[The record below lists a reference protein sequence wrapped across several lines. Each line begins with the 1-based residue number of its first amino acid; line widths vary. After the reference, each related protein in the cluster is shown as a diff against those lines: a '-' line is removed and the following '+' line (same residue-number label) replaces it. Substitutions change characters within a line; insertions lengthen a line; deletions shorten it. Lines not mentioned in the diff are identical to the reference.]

1 MLRMLEI
8 KAAIVGTDAMGWQ
21 KRIADQIVKQNRA
34 DMSSLWKRIRS
45 GCMKKLPCYLI
56 AQNII
61 NISEHHTSRPRKKSR
76 TQEKQNPSLCRIR
89 IMARNSRKGA
99 GRLADGCKND
109 FYQRDIWRKIHQI
122 HILYL
127 QSAYGCTKNCPDRTG
142 ALGNWKYTSLGAQ
155 CRVP

>member
-1 MLRMLEI
+1 
-8 KAAIVGTDAMGWQ
+8 
-21 KRIADQIVKQNRA
+21 
-34 DMSSLWKRIRS
+34 
-45 GCMKKLPCYLI
+45 MKKLPCYLI

-142 ALGNWKYTSLGAQ
+142 ALGIENTLHWGLNVVFHKD
-155 CRVP
+155 CRFVRKDNFPKNLATMRRNAFALAMRLFPMRRYQKS